1 MLFRTDTMEL
11 LHIDFG
17 YIFNEQTKMFDAPRI
32 AIPSQL
38 KRIFQE
44 ASLWDVAFI
53 ENAVIAYQILRE
65 HRDKLT
71 AVCAA
76 MFSPMFPTC
85 AEYMVKEAFLG
96 ELSDG
101 QAEAR
106 IRYLLERGPH
116 SWKRF
121 AKNVA
126 HVLGF

>member
-17 YIFNEQTKMFDAPRI
+17 YIFNAQTKMFDAPRI

-44 ASLWDVAFI
+44 AALWDGAFI
-53 ENAVIAYQILRE
+53 ENAVIAYQILRT
-65 HRDKLT
+65 HREKLT
-71 AVCAA
+71 SLCTAL
-76 MFSPMFPTC
+76 FSPMFPESN
-85 AEYMVKEAFLG
+85 EYMVKEAFLG
-96 ELSDG
+96 ELSDD

-126 HVLGF
+126 HILGF